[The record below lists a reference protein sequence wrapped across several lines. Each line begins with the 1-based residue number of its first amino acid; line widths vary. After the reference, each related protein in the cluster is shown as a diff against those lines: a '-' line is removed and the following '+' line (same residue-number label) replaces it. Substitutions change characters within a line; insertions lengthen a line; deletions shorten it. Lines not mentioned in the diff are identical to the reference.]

1 MQTKNPLR
9 KLLKKQRQAHEKG
22 HGQLALSLQG
32 EINHFLKCQEVNKK
46 KQLEKA
52 VRKKRETMTEDEV
65 FEEAQKW
72 NQENLGDEK
81 KRLSREKKMSDMEKK
96 RSRSKKKRQIT
107 QQVQKIQ
114 EEDRLSTH
122 TMSEIHNKGFL
133 QHVKGH
139 EATLKVEKSDEI
151 DGLYNEISHK
161 GLNKKKTQKAVTR
174 ILENK
179 CILIEMAIQGYMEE
193 HNVPYE
199 DAKIKVY
206 EIMNKPPSPVTN
218 EDEPRIEEIENNN
231 VAKL

>member
-1 MQTKNPLR
+1 
-9 KLLKKQRQAHEKG
+9 
-22 HGQLALSLQG
+22 
-32 EINHFLKCQEVNKK
+32 VNKK
-46 KQLEKA
+46 KQLVKENK
-52 VRKKRETMTEDEV
+52 KKRETMTEDEL
-65 FEEAQKW
+65 FEEACKW
-72 NQENLGDEK
+72 NQDNLGDAK
-81 KRLSREKKMSDMEKK
+81 KRLSRETKKADMEKK
-96 RSRSKKKRQIT
+96 RSRSKKKRQIA
-107 QQVQKIQ
+107 QKVQKIQ

-206 EIMNKPPSPVTN
+206 EIMNKLESPVTN
-218 EDEPRIEEIENNN
+218 EVEPRIEEIENNN